1 MGSLPRAGIALTITT
16 ATGLHALADRA
27 RADALQLFTPSVVG
41 EEDQGLV

>member
-16 ATGLHALADRA
+16 AAGLHALADRA
-27 RADALQLFTPSVVG
+27 RADAFQLSTPSVVG

>member
-1 MGSLPRAGIALTITT
+1 MPDDEQINFS
-16 ATGLHALADRA
+16 ALADRA

>member
-16 ATGLHALADRA
+16 ATGFHARADRA
-27 RADALQLFTPSVVG
+27 RADAFQLSTPSVVG